1 MDAELSEVPAQPGK
15 VRVLFFSLLRDVAGC
30 EELEVEITEG
40 ETVAMLL
47 AGLADRFPGLGE
59 WDSKIL
65 VAVDQDFADR
75 EAVLSD
81 GQEVAVMP
89 PVQGG

>member
-1 MDAELSEVPAQPGK
+1 MTAK
-15 VRVLFFSLLRDVAGC
+15 VLFFSLLRDLSGV
-30 EELEVEITEG
+30 EHVELEVPDDG
-40 ETVAMLL
+40 VRVDVLL
-47 AGLADRFPGLGE
+47 EQLYQKWPDMRA

-65 VAVDQDFADR
+65 VAAELDYVERDTL
-75 EAVLSD
+75 VMP

>member
-1 MDAELSEVPAQPGK
+1 MTAK
-15 VRVLFFSLLRDVAGC
+15 VLFFSLLRDLSGV
-30 EELEVEITEG
+30 EHVELEVPDDG
-40 ETVAMLL
+40 VRVDVLL
-47 AGLADRFPGLGE
+47 EQLYQKWPDMRA

-65 VAVDQDFADR
+65 VAAELDYVGRDTL
-75 EAVLSD
+75 VMP

>member
-1 MDAELSEVPAQPGK
+1 MTAK
-15 VRVLFFSLLRDVAGC
+15 VLFFSLLRGLVGENEIEWEVGEDGLKVA
-30 EELEVEITEG
+30 V
-40 ETVAMLL
+40 LL
-47 AGLADRFPGLGE
+47 DQLYERWPSLRE

-65 VAVDQDFADR
+65 VALDLDYVERDAL
-75 EAVLSD
+75 VMP